1 MLKTRGK
8 KFGRW
13 GGFFF
18 ILLVAQACVNFRT
31 LSPEERQARLD
42 RGEILNYLKPIPNT
56 RLTIGEAQAIIDAPP
71 QRLWNA
77 ITDYNRQSEIA
88 PRTRSVKITKIEN
101 NTAWVDLV
109 LNAPWPLHDAAF
121 TLKVDHDKKELKTHW
136 NLVEG
141 NIKESYGSWDIDPV
155 PGNPNIS
162 LVTYTLLYDDGRA
175 LPRWI
180 VGSFSKKAVKEYI
193 EVMREHVNDA
203 VYDRPIYAISI
214 LDSGSAVPKVENAT
228 SSPEFDDETK
238 RILR

>member
-1 MLKTRGK
+1 MFGK
-8 KFGRW
+8 WNGIFV
-13 GGFFF
+13 
-18 ILLVAQACVNFRT
+18 IVLVAQACVNFRT
-31 LSPEERQARLD
+31 LSPEERQVRLE

-56 RLTIGEAQAIIDAPP
+56 RLTIGEAQAIIAASP

-101 NTAWVDLV
+101 NTTWVDLV

-121 TLKVDHDKKELKTHW
+121 TLKVEHDKKELKTHW

-155 PGNPNIS
+155 PENPNVS

-180 VGSFSKKAVKEYI
+180 VGSFTKKAVKEYI
-193 EVMREHVNDA
+193 EVMRQHVNDA
-203 VYDRPIYAISI
+203 VYDRPIYAISV
-214 LDSGSAVPKVENAT
+214 LDARPAGPKIEPTHGNT
-228 SSPEFDDETK
+228 DFDEETK
-238 RILR
+238 NILR